1 MIILYIMIIAV
12 LALLAFYY
20 YRRLKKQLGF
30 FGLDPNEKKT
40 KIVSLIITAGVIIP
54 CVRMFTPW
62 PFVVLAIAIVF
73 ALTDVCAFIVRKVFK
88 SAKDGSLYKA
98 LAKMYR
104 YGIIALVILAIYFGY
119 GIYNMNRIVPVT
131 YELEGTAALKSELK
145 VVLIADT
152 HYGTIQ
158 DKKLL
163 TREIKNIN
171 KLNPDIVILAGDITE
186 EGTSNKDMKQVF
198 KELGGLKTKH
208 GIYYVYGNHD
218 KQNYTDDRTYSLE
231 EHRQVI
237 ESNGNHHSGRPGGT
251 AEGRRAA
258 GRQGGHERTQQEA
271 HKPVPGRKPKEKQIH
286 DNRRPSAKQ
295 RLRPV
300 RRNRRRLPA
309 GIRPHPRRPGIPHR
323 NHNAASGPLELRPLH
338 LRRPKRRR
346 HLRLHRLGLPI
357 PHPAPLRIRPDHN
370 SVTVSRGQAFCFT

>member
-1 MIILYIMIIAV
+1 MIILYTMIIAV

-30 FGLDPNEKKT
+30 FGFDPSERKT

-62 PFVVLAIAIVF
+62 PFIVLAIAIVF
-73 ALTDVCAFIVRKVFK
+73 ALTDVCAFIVRKIFK

-104 YGIIALVILAIYFGY
+104 YGIVALVILAIYFGY
-119 GIYNMNRIVPVT
+119 GVYNMNRIVPAT
-131 YELEGTAALKSELK
+131 YELEGTVALKSNLK

-158 DKKLL
+158 DKDLL

-186 EGTSNKDMKQVF
+186 ENTSNKDMKRVF

-218 KQNYTDDRTYSLE
+218 KQNYTDNRTYSIE
-231 EHRQVI
+231 EYEQTI
-237 ESNGNHHSGRPGGT
+237 KSNGITLLEDQVVQPR
-251 AEGRRAA
+251 EDVLLA
-258 GRQGGHERTQQEA
+258 GRADMSEPSRKHISQLLDESQKKDKYMIIADHQPSKDSVQSEGTGGASLQVSGHTHGGQEFPIGTIMQLLGRWNYGLYTFDDLNVVVTSGFTGWGYPFRTQRHCEYA
-271 HKPVPGRKPKEKQIH
+271 LI
-286 DNRRPSAKQ
+286 NIAK
-295 RLRPV
+295 R
-300 RRNRRRLPA
+300 
-309 GIRPHPRRPGIPHR
+309 
-323 NHNAASGPLELRPLH
+323 
-338 LRRPKRRR
+338 
-346 HLRLHRLGLPI
+346 
-357 PHPAPLRIRPDHN
+357 
-370 SVTVSRGQAFCFT
+370 